1 MSQRTRRGLTA
12 AVGLAGF
19 AGLIAADELAL
30 RALFGV
36 HYLSWYL
43 ANGAIVSLAVA
54 FVTRAWG
61 DLDALTDLISAHP
74 LVYARAHVSLCTLP
88 NQSLGAI
95 QALRGPG
102 ARKADAPIGIPV
114 ADPILTAAVT
124 VLLVAACVVYILVVA
139 PVQYLV
145 YLIAGAPARMAC
157 ASPERAWHLV
167 GPTGLEVTSGP
178 RSQELPEGATESAY
192 TAQPVTLTAV
202 VASAVLFATQQVVA

>member
-1 MSQRTRRGLTA
+1 MSQRTRRGATA
-12 AVGLAGF
+12 ALGLAVLL
-19 AGLIAADELAL
+19 GLVAADELVL

-95 QALRGPG
+95 QAPG
-102 ARKADAPIGIPV
+102 ARMADAPIGIPV

-167 GPTGLEVTSGP
+167 GPTGLDVRSGP
-178 RSQELPEGATESAY
+178 RWQELPEGATESAY

-202 VASAVLFATQQVVA
+202 LASAVLFATQQVVE